1 MGLYTYI
8 CPNCGKIT
16 LEKKMSEPEFKI
28 CPVCNGKLQRVWKPI
43 TDIWKCGGNYGRNK
57 SL

>member
-1 MGLYTYI
+1 MGLYTYT
-8 CPNCGKIT
+8 CPNCGEIT

-28 CPVCNGKLQRVWKPI
+28 CPVCNGELQRVWKPI

-57 SL
+57 